1 MRIAQVAPL
10 AERVPPVRYGG
21 TERVVYALTEELVR
35 RGHDVTLFASG
46 DSLTSARLASMSP
59 RGRRLDGAS
68 DGLFYEIAM
77 LEEVYAQAN
86 RFDLIHAHVDGLA
99 FPFARQSDIPTV
111 HTMHGRLD
119 LPAQLRMLSRFP
131 EQRLVSI
138 SRSQRL
144 PSLHFPLNWIGTVH
158 NGVRLQHF
166 TLQESPS
173 DLPYLVF
180 LGRISPEKGPVE
192 AIQIARR
199 AGMPLKIAAK
209 IDQVDKGW
217 AEEKVIPLFD
227 LPGIEYIGEVDERE
241 KAELLAGAAAL
252 LFPIDWPEPFGMTMI
267 ESMASGTPVIAR
279 RRGSVEE
286 ILVDGVTGFICETDD
301 EMVQAVGRLSE
312 IDRAQ
317 CRRHVEMH
325 FSAEKMTSGYEVIYE
340 RMLSEWTLPATDQV
354 IAELFGETKIAESR
368 TLAAI
373 EQPQRIGSSQTQSYP
388 S

>member
-21 TERVVYALTEELVR
+21 TERVVFALTEELVR

-46 DSLTSARLASMSP
+46 DSLTSARLMPMSP
-59 RGRRLDGAS
+59 VGRRLDGAS

-77 LEEVYAQAN
+77 LEDVYAQGN

-99 FPFARQSDIPTV
+99 FSFARQSETPTL

-138 SRSQRL
+138 SSSQRT
-144 PSLHFPLNWIGTVH
+144 PSLHLPLNWLGTVH

-166 TLQESPS
+166 RCQETPS
-173 DLPYLVF
+173 DPPYLVF

-199 AGMPLKIAAK
+199 AGVPLKIAAK
-209 IDQVDKGW
+209 IDREDKVW
-217 AEEKVIPLFD
+217 AEENVIPLFD
-227 LPGIEYIGEVDERE
+227 LPGVEYIGEVEERG
-241 KAELLAGAAAL
+241 KAELLAGALAL

-267 ESMASGTPVIAR
+267 ESLASGTPVIAR
-279 RRGSVEE
+279 RRGAVGEVL
-286 ILVDGVTGFICETDD
+286 IDGVTGFICETED
-301 EMVQAVGRLSE
+301 EMVDAIGRVAW
-312 IDRAQ
+312 IDRAR
-317 CRRHVEMH
+317 CRRHVEQH
-325 FSAEKMTSGYEVIYE
+325 FSAETMTDGYEAIYQQ
-340 RMLSEWTLPATDQV
+340 TLAEQEHRATDQV
-354 IAELFGETKIAESR
+354 IAELLGGTNIAPAGGIASSSCVGE
-368 TLAAI
+368 
-373 EQPQRIGSSQTQSYP
+373 
-388 S
+388 

>member
-46 DSLTSARLASMSP
+46 DSLTSARLMPMSP
-59 RGRRLDGAS
+59 VGRRLDGAS

-77 LEEVYAQAN
+77 LEDVYAQVS

-99 FPFARQSDIPTV
+99 FSFARQSETPTL

-138 SRSQRL
+138 SSSQRT
-144 PSLHFPLNWIGTVH
+144 PSLHLPLNWLGTVH

-166 TLQESPS
+166 RCQVTPS
-173 DLPYLVF
+173 DPPYLVF

-199 AGMPLKIAAK
+199 AGVPLKIAAK
-209 IDQVDKGW
+209 IDREDKVW
-217 AEEKVIPLFD
+217 AEENVIPLFD
-227 LPGIEYIGEVDERE
+227 LPGVEYIGEVGERG
-241 KAELLAGAAAL
+241 KAELLAGALAL

-267 ESMASGTPVIAR
+267 ESLASGTPVIAR
-279 RRGSVEE
+279 RRGAVDEVL
-286 ILVDGVTGFICETDD
+286 IDGVTGFICETED
-301 EMVQAVGRLSE
+301 EMVDAIGRVAW
-312 IDRAQ
+312 IDRAH
-317 CRRHVEMH
+317 CRRHVEQH
-325 FSAEKMTSGYEVIYE
+325 FSAETMTDGYEAIYQQ
-340 RMLSEWTLPATDQV
+340 TLAEQELRATDQV
-354 IAELFGETKIAESR
+354 IAELLGGTNIAPTGGIASSSSVGE
-368 TLAAI
+368 
-373 EQPQRIGSSQTQSYP
+373 
-388 S
+388 